1 MSISL
6 ESSFRGLLPTAKEF
20 TSNTLAANYAR
31 INPTFEM
38 LFKEQE
44 HLLKQANVFKTGPSI
59 RPQSNILDRFGSL
72 SRQQSPQIEI
82 TLSKGDVVV
91 TKSQPSPLSPAT
103 KTSSDSAV
111 QNLSLSLNDEDVPDD
126 DDEITVVCS
135 IQWF

>member
-1 MSISL
+1 
-6 ESSFRGLLPTAKEF
+6 
-20 TSNTLAANYAR
+20 
-31 INPTFEM
+31 M

-44 HLLKQANVFKTGPSI
+44 NLLKQANVFKTGPSI
-59 RPQSNILDRFGSL
+59 RPQSNILDRFGVL

-91 TKSQPSPLSPAT
+91 TKSQSSPLSPAT
-103 KTSSDSAV
+103 KKSSDSAV

-135 IQWF
+135 IQWIFSSFFFSSKF